1 MEQPQIRYAS
11 IADYDGV
18 EKIMKQVQE
27 LHVNLR
33 PDIYQPIDVVLPYQ
47 EFCKAVEQRTLIVA
61 EQNEDVVG
69 VLSYIHRHI
78 ESDKQVIRDVMF
90 IDCMAVDEQLR
101 GRGIGRK
108 LFEFAKNILHEKS
121 FDGLELQ
128 VNARNQNAR
137 RFYENYGFK
146 EKSINMELFLD

>member
-69 VLSYIHRHI
+69 VVSYIHRHI
-78 ESDKQVIRDVMF
+78 ESDKQVTRDVMF

-108 LFEFAKNILHEKS
+108 LFEFAKNILHKKS

-128 VNARNQNAR
+128 VNARNQSAR

>member
-1 MEQPQIRYAS
+1 MEQLQIRYAS

-69 VLSYIHRHI
+69 VLSYVHRHI
-78 ESDKQVIRDVMF
+78 ESDKQVTRDVMF

-108 LFEFAKNILHEKS
+108 LFEFAKNILRKES

-128 VNARNQNAR
+128 VNARNQSAR